1 MREYFPV
8 IKKTALFQ
16 GISEDDLDG
25 MLTCLGARTASY
37 SKNQPIFWEGEPAS
51 LIGVVLTGK
60 VQIAQYHFHDG
71 AVTAL
76 WRSFC
81 LRRHRKTAG
90 HCNRSYRQ

>member
-8 IKKTALFQ
+8 IKKSALFQ

-51 LIGVVLTGK
+51 LIGVVLTRAK
-60 VQIAQYHFHDG
+60 SRLPKMIFSA
-71 AVTAL
+71 TAI
-76 WRSFC
+76 SFP
-81 LRRHRKTAG
+81 
-90 HCNRSYRQ
+90 